1 MTVSGRTAV
10 PSKCGLI
17 SILFGLVFLTKALL
31 CLIFYLPIQTFVELL
46 MEKEL
51 ALTRDTHMLRLWAD
65 PPLTPLLKVFIFNV
79 TNPDEILAGKIPVVE
94 ELGPYVYR

>member
-1 MTVSGRTAV
+1 MTISGRTVV
-10 PSKCGLI
+10 PTKCGLL
-17 SILFGLVFLTKALL
+17 SILFGLVFLIKALL
-31 CLIFYLPIQTFVELL
+31 CVIFSLPIQTFVELL

-51 ALTRDTHMLRLWAD
+51 ALTQGTHMLRLWSD
-65 PPLTPLLKVFIFNV
+65 PPLTPILKVFIFNV